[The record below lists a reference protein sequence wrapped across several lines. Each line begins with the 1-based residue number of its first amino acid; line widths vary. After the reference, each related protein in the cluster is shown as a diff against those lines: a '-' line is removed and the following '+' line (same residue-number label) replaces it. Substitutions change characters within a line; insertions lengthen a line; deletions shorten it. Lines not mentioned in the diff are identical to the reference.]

1 MKIKNKSKALKS
13 TPKKDNGFFRALF
26 FGFVTC
32 LLTWIVL
39 SLVFALIMS
48 KQNDSTALGKVLTP
62 VIVVVSLAAGGFV
75 AGKTDKSC
83 AGLSSFVLGTV
94 VLGISYAL
102 STVLDISGD
111 LGAFIKTVEIAVMLV
126 CPVIGAKL
134 SLGQT
139 RKKTRRRK

>member
-1 MKIKNKSKALKS
+1 
-13 TPKKDNGFFRALF
+13 
-26 FGFVTC
+26 
-32 LLTWIVL
+32 
-39 SLVFALIMS
+39 MS

-102 STVLDISGD
+102 STVFDISGD